1 MADFDLRRLR
11 CTDLRLPATAGL
23 PSPTLFKNFR
33 IVHIC
38 GMRRDV
44 KILAVSKPDKK
55 WRNMYR
61 LTSVGCRSSLD
72 ADRTWQRRDF
82 PNPCRF
88 PDGAISFPVK
98 LQKIPCSDAQGI
110 SEYRV
115 EIAELFDAF
124 AWARNTQQAKFPV
137 FSQLAGI
144 FRSNWRIP
152 LSRRQYLVEGGAL
165 RAELHSKTDGP
176 R

>member
-1 MADFDLRRLR
+1 M
-11 CTDLRLPATAGL
+11 
-23 PSPTLFKNFR
+23 
-33 IVHIC
+33 
-38 GMRRDV
+38 

-61 LTSVGCRSSLD
+61 LTSVGCRSPLD
-72 ADRTWQRRDF
+72 PDRTWQRRDF

-110 SEYRV
+110 SEYLV

-124 AWARNTQQAKFPV
+124 AWARSAQRAKFPV

-144 FRSNWRIP
+144 FQS
-152 LSRRQYLVEGGAL
+152 S
-165 RAELHSKTDGP
+165 
-176 R
+176 

>member
-1 MADFDLRRLR
+1 MRVRSGLGPPGAGLADFDLRRLR

-61 LTSVGCRSSLD
+61 LTSVGCRSPLD
-72 ADRTWQRRDF
+72 RDRTWQRRDF

-88 PDGAISFPVK
+88 PDGAISFPVTLQKFPVRTRREFPSTWLK
-98 LQKIPCSDAQGI
+98 LLSYSTHLLGHETPNRAKIPCIFPAKQGF
-110 SEYRV
+110 SGP
-115 EIAELFDAF
+115 AEE
-124 AWARNTQQAKFPV
+124 
-137 FSQLAGI
+137 
-144 FRSNWRIP
+144 FR
-152 LSRRQYLVEGGAL
+152 
-165 RAELHSKTDGP
+165 
-176 R
+176 

>member
-1 MADFDLRRLR
+1 MRRLR

-110 SEYRV
+110 SEYLV

-124 AWARNTQQAKFPV
+124 TWPRNTQRAKIPCIFPASRDFPV
-137 FSQLAGI
+137 QLENSAEPAVNTWSKAGRFSI
-144 FRSNWRIP
+144 VPNCIP
-152 LSRRQYLVEGGAL
+152 
-165 RAELHSKTDGP
+165 KTDAGP
-176 R
+176 D